1 MIPLVVGGN
10 SGIGLAIVLN
20 MLNFGVQKVYIVGKS
35 EPDIGN
41 LDEKS
46 KNNFYEKV
54 IFKKQNFV
62 SLDLSVFDD
71 INDIDTL
78 IITAGFGRLSLFQ
91 NLTETEVKNLLQVNL
106 DANTRIIKR
115 YYDRIAGKKDFY
127 TAVMVSISGYVVS
140 PFFSVY
146 GAAKGGLR
154 FLIENLNCELS
165 ANGCKNRI
173 LNVSPGHIKG
183 TNFEG
188 HGNDLQSLKN
198 FASLIIEKMYNRE
211 TLFIPDYEEVY
222 KGVLD
227 RYCENPEKFGQ
238 ESYDYKVKS
247 GRVSKVP
254 QVVVGYLSGT
264 FDLFH
269 IGHLNILRRAKEQCD
284 YLIVSVHESGAWKGK
299 ETFIPY
305 EERKAIVASINYVD
319 KVVEDF
325 AEDSDAWEKYRYDK
339 LFVGSDYMGTDRFK
353 RYEEILKGKVEIV
366 YLPYTNST
374 SSTQLRAVLNQA
386 IKG

>member
-20 MLNFGVQKVYIVGKS
+20 MLNFGAQKVYIVGKS

>member
-20 MLNFGVQKVYIVGKS
+20 MLNSGAQKVYVVGKS
-35 EPDIGN
+35 EPNIDN

-106 DANTRIIKR
+106 DANIQIIKR
-115 YYDRIAGKKDFY
+115 YYDKIVSKKDFY
-127 TAVMVSISGYVVS
+127 TAVMVSICGYVVS

-146 GAAKGGLR
+146 GAAKSGLR

-173 LNVSPGHIKG
+173 LNVSPGYIKG
-183 TNFEG
+183 TNFDG
-188 HGNDLQSLKN
+188 HGNDLQSLRN
-198 FASLIIEKMYNRE
+198 FASQIIEKMYNRE
-211 TLFIPDYEEVY
+211 MLFIPDYKEIY
-222 KGVLD
+222 KGVLE
-227 RYCENPEKFGQ
+227 RYGQNPEQFGQ
-238 ESYDYKVKS
+238 DSYDYKIKS
-247 GRVSKVP
+247 GRISEVP
-254 QVVVGYLSGT
+254 QVIIGYLSGT

-284 YLIVSVHESGAWKGK
+284 YLIVSVHKSGAWKGK
-299 ETFIPY
+299 ETFISY
-305 EERKAIVASINYVD
+305 EERKEIVASVKYVD
-319 KVVEDF
+319 KVVEDYT
-325 AEDSDAWEKYRYDK
+325 EDSDAWEKYRYNK
-339 LFVGSDYMGTDRFK
+339 LFVGSDYLGTDRFK

-366 YLPYTNST
+366 YLPYTKST
-374 SSTQLRAVLNQA
+374 SSTQLRAVLNKA